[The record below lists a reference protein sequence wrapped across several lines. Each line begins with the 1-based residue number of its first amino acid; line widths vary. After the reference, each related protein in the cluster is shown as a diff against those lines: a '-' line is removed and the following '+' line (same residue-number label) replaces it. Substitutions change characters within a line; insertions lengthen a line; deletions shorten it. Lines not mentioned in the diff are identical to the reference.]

1 MLYSKENLKN
11 SYINNKR
18 MIAKI
23 NAALFPVLK
32 IELKKYEDYKCDA
45 FLYINNKKTKL
56 EIKQR
61 LTKNLTK
68 SKLYNNIYIHK
79 SSIDHTDA
87 EFYMVYGSE
96 YNTIMIFATKDVDK
110 SKYKTIRTKKGEMI
124 DMYEIELSKCQII
137 NIEEILKN
145 KTVKQIVEY
154 VKTLDIDDTEDI
166 MKVIAKI
173 NKMRQEELALTL
185 VEYMKKG
192 SY

>member
-1 MLYSKENLKN
+1 MIINDLKMKNAVLQKE
-11 SYINNKR
+11 
-18 MIAKI
+18 
-23 NAALFPVLK
+23 
-32 IELKKYEDYKCDA
+32 
-45 FLYINNKKTKL
+45 
-56 EIKQR
+56 
-61 LTKNLTK
+61 
-68 SKLYNNIYIHK
+68 
-79 SSIDHTDA
+79 
-87 EFYMVYGSE
+87 SE

-137 NIEEILKN
+137 NIEEILKD
-145 KTVKQIVEY
+145 KTIKQIVEY

-166 MKVIAKI
+166 IKMIAKV